1 MADATSGMSC
11 PAKCWLTAAGVAVL
25 TFVLLVGFDDV
36 GLLWPLVLSVVIFVA
51 LGLAF
56 RFLLCGEPATSDAPK
71 ATNAAAAPANAA
83 PAAEPAPTPAPA
95 TEPAPASPATA
106 AEPEAEVTDAP
117 ATDGEGAKPEGLSAP
132 REGKPDDLKQIKGV
146 GPAFEKKLNE
156 AGIYHFWQIAAL
168 TDAQLAALEEEVGTS
183 GKGAEWKAQSEELAS
198 A

>member
-36 GLLWPLVLSVVIFVA
+36 GLLWPLVLSAVIFVA

-56 RFLLCGEPATSDAPK
+56 RFLLCGETVTSDAPK
-71 ATNAAAAPANAA
+71 ATNATAAPAKAA

-106 AEPEAEVTDAP
+106 AA
-117 ATDGEGAKPEGLSAP
+117 SWP
-132 REGKPDDLKQIKGV
+132 R
-146 GPAFEKKLNE
+146 
-156 AGIYHFWQIAAL
+156 
-168 TDAQLAALEEEVGTS
+168 GT
-183 GKGAEWKAQSEELAS
+183 
-198 A
+198 